1 MFCENCGAELS
12 GGSGFCEKCGS
23 FALNSSAKKNRLPK
37 RYKAPLS
44 PISLTAG
51 VFSILWFFLFFL
63 LPIFYIHAIGAMS
76 IYESIQFDV
85 AYVYQGENIETL
97 SGKWFFL
104 LISGVPFSMLS
115 LIAGILSLSGRVR
128 AACGCITLSAILIV
142 APLILYFGIF
152 LPWEY
157 PWNFLTT
164 AGKFAFLLLLISIV
178 LMWISYQ
185 KALKNYRSSQN
196 ALNTEN
202 K

>member
-23 FALNSSAKKNRLPK
+23 FALNSSAKKNHLPK

-51 VFSILWFFLFFL
+51 VFSIFWSFSFSL

-76 IYESIQFDV
+76 IYESV
-85 AYVYQGENIETL
+85 AYAYEGGNIATMSEKL
-97 SGKWFFL
+97 LFL
-104 LISGVPFSMLS
+104 LISAVPFSMLS
-115 LIAGILSLSGRVR
+115 LIAGIFSLSGRVK
-128 AACGCITLSAILIV
+128 AACGCITWSAILIV
-142 APLILYFGIF
+142 APLILFFGIF
-152 LPWEY
+152 LSWEY
-157 PWNFLTT
+157 LWNFLTT